1 MRGRNIYIICIGA
14 LLLFL
19 LLMELSVPKKF
30 VWKPTFSPNDRE
42 PFGCYVFDSVMKR
55 SLPQG
60 YSVTTATLDSIAR
73 DSTLRRHNLLI
84 VGNYF
89 NDNREKLLELVD
101 SGLSV
106 CLVEGALGYW
116 LADTLQLYAKTQGNI
131 SFRLREKITE
141 QLNLPDSI
149 VWEDS
154 LYGKRIFGVPSS
166 IAGGTI
172 HDPDGKS
179 QIPGWTIHAR
189 RTVPDG
195 LGPTVISR
203 KYGRGQIVV
212 SMSPLLFTNYGV
224 LDAGNGDYCMRVLS
238 LMDRNRPV
246 LRLADYQSMVEG
258 TTEQSPLRFFLSSP
272 PLRWAVYLTFA
283 TLLLFFIFNAQRRQR
298 AIPVV
303 KEPQN
308 RQLEFARLIG
318 TLYFQRGDHADLLR
332 KKYVY
337 FAENLRRQLFV
348 DIDNEAEDD
357 SSFQRIA
364 LQTGLPLNRIRA
376 ELRQIRRLVHD
387 DETVL
392 TEDTL
397 QMCID
402 QMNEIC
408 QAM

>member
-1 MRGRNIYIICIGA
+1 MKGRNIYIICIVVLLA
-14 LLLFL
+14 VLLLL
-19 LLMELSVPKKF
+19 ELSVPKKF
-30 VWKPTFSPNDRE
+30 VWKPTFSPNDSE

-106 CLVEGALGYW
+106 CLVEGVLGYS
-116 LADTLQLYAKTQGNI
+116 LADTLQLYAQTQGNI

-154 LYGKRIFGVPSS
+154 LYGKRIFGVPSL

-189 RTVPDG
+189 RTVPDS
-195 LGPTVISR
+195 LGTTVISR
-203 KYGRGQIVV
+203 KHGRGQIVI

-238 LMDRNRPV
+238 LMDRSRPV
-246 LRLADYQSMVEG
+246 LRLADYQSTVEG

-272 PLRWAVYLTFA
+272 PLHWAVYLTFA
-283 TLLLFFIFNAQRRQR
+283 TLLLFFIFTARRRQR
-298 AIPVV
+298 VIPVV

-308 RQLEFARLIG
+308 RQLEFVRLIG
-318 TLYFQRGDHADLLR
+318 TLYFQRADHADLLR

-337 FAENLRRQLFV
+337 FAENLRRQVFT
-348 DIDNEAEDD
+348 DIDNEADD
-357 SSFQRIA
+357 EANFQRIA
-364 LQTGLPLNRIRA
+364 SRTGLPLNRVRA
-376 ELRQIRRLVHD
+376 ELRQIRRLARDPEAAVS
-387 DETVL
+387 
-392 TEDTL
+392 EDVL

-402 QMNEIC
+402 QMNEITN
-408 QAM
+408 AI